1 MRTPVLRTIVA
12 ATDLT
17 EASDE
22 VLRAAAGLAR
32 DTGAALHVVHAFDFP
47 PSPYVEDAGDQ
58 VTFQGRIDDAER
70 ALDAQLAR
78 TVPLDVPIV
87 GRRMEIYAAHRA
99 ITEYAGAVHADLV
112 VLGPHTRREL
122 EIGFLGTTADRVV
135 RTAAAPVLI
144 VRGALR
150 LPFRRTV
157 VPIDLSEKSGGVLD
171 VALAWAQALGAR
183 DAELGIPAAELHI
196 VHVVPDVFAGAPHPF
211 GHASVHPGVNREVA
225 AALERAGGASSV
237 DVREEVLWGDKPAAE
252 IAAYA
257 RSEGADLVILATH
270 GYGALKR
277 ALIGSTAAGVA
288 REAPCPVLLLPP
300 RLWRNDDPE
309 RDAADASA
317 GMAATG

>member
-17 EASDE
+17 DASDE

-32 DTGAALHVVHAFDFP
+32 GTGAALHVVHAFDFP
-47 PSPYVEDAGDQ
+47 PSPYVEDTAEIA
-58 VTFQGRIDDAER
+58 TFQGRIDDAER

-78 TVPLDVPIV
+78 TVPPEVAV
-87 GRRMEIYAAHRA
+87 AGRRLEIYAAHRA
-99 ITEYAGAVHADLV
+99 VTEYADAVQADLI
-112 VLGPHTRREL
+112 VLGPHTRRQL

-150 LPFRRTV
+150 LPFRRAV

-171 VALAWAQALGAR
+171 VAIAWAQALGAR
-183 DAELGIPAAELHI
+183 DAELGMPAAELHI
-196 VHVVPDVFAGAPHPF
+196 VHVVPDVFGDAPRTF
-211 GHASVHPGVNREVA
+211 AHASVHPGVNREVA

-257 RSEGADLVILATH
+257 KSEGADLVILATH

-300 RLWRNDDPE
+300 RLWHHDEPE
-309 RDAADASA
+309 RAEANASA
-317 GMAATG
+317 GIAAG